1 MTVTEVI
8 IFCGTVGWIV
18 AQGVFSYIFAYYR
31 AGSGFNFLR
40 PDIIYHN
47 TKLNYFGVGVVCLVL
62 NLFFL
67 PLALCYWFYKICTVG
82 RR

>member
-1 MTVTEVI
+1 MIGTI
-8 IFCGTVGWIV
+8 IGGSLFWFIVQGIVGILISCVWV
-18 AQGVFSYIFAYYR
+18 CQGLT
-31 AGSGFNFLR
+31 FLR

-67 PLALCYWFYKICTVG
+67 PIALCYWFYKLCTVG

>member
-1 MTVTEVI
+1 MIALI
-8 IFCGTVGWIV
+8 IGGGLSWLIIQCIVGMLINYNWICGLD
-18 AQGVFSYIFAYYR
+18 
-31 AGSGFNFLR
+31 FLQ

-47 TKLNYFGVGVVCLVL
+47 TKLNYFGVGVVCLIL

-67 PLALCYWFYKICTVG
+67 PMALCYWFYKLCTVG

>member
-1 MTVTEVI
+1 MIEYI
-8 IFCGTVGWIV
+8 IAGTLILSAIDIIVMILINFTWICD
-18 AQGVFSYIFAYYR
+18 GL
-31 AGSGFNFLR
+31 NFLR

-47 TKLNYFGVGVVCLVL
+47 TKLNYFGTGVVCLAL

-67 PLALCYWFYKICTVG
+67 PMTLCYWFCKLCTVG

>member
-1 MTVTEVI
+1 MIEGLIIGGGILWIITQCVVAATMETVWV
-8 IFCGTVGWIV
+8 C
-18 AQGVFSYIFAYYR
+18 
-31 AGSGFNFLR
+31 SGLSFLR

-47 TKLNYFGVGVVCLVL
+47 TKLNYFGTGVACLAL

-67 PLALCYWFYKICTVG
+67 PMALCYWFYKLCTVG

>member
-1 MTVTEVI
+1 MIGLI
-8 IFCGTVGWIV
+8 I
-18 AQGVFSYIFAYYR
+18 
-31 AGSGFNFLR
+31 AGSFVWLITQCIVGVLINSTWICRGLTFLQ

-62 NLFFL
+62 NLFYL
-67 PLALCYWFYKICTVG
+67 PMALCYWFYKLCTVG